1 MQLYD
6 KIYGIQP
13 ANPER
18 VTAMIESQRNIFRL
32 NCQRDLKIAIIQK
45 YDIMCKK
52 QKATTS
58 TETSYDLHMCEC
70 TLEFFFQIII
80 SVI

>member
-6 KIYGIQP
+6 KIYGTQP

-45 YDIMCKK
+45 YDIICKK
-52 QKATTS
+52 KQQPVQKHLTI
-58 TETSYDLHMCEC
+58 C
-70 TLEFFFQIII
+70 TCV
-80 SVI
+80 SVH